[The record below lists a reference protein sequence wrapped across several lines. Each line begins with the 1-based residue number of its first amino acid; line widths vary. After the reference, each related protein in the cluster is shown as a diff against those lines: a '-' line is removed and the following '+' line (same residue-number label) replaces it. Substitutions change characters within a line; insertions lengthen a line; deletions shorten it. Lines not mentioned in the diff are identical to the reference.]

1 MQKDDGIVTV
11 RCMSTHESMKF
22 YNDDKYWNM
31 DLKDDFMNQTR
42 TLWRG
47 NFSDKRAGSIFQSE
61 MKATPEQKLI
71 VSEILV

>member
-1 MQKDDGIVTV
+1 
-11 RCMSTHESMKF
+11 MSTREQMKF

-47 NFSDKRAGSIFQSE
+47 NFNDKRAGSIFTFES
-61 MKATPEQKLI
+61 KATPEQNLI
-71 VSEILV
+71 VSEFFIVLILKRWTK